1 MNYDATFCEQW
12 AINASA
18 EWQNITSTAA
28 HNLRPSV
35 ILSFSLYIS
44 SALTRVSIRRRLHD
58 YAAVLKAFRLSVS
71 RVALLLSQWSLAPQH
86 AFSMCI
92 SKQLTQNIDVCA
104 FAVWQL
110 PIEMYTA
117 HGVLSFLLKVK
128 GQSDMAKGRSKFRF
142 SDEISLHP
150 MSHDVMWCLVNL
162 FCQSS

>member
-58 YAAVLKAFRLSVS
+58 YAAVLKAFRLPVS

-92 SKQLTQNIDVCA
+92 SKQLTHHIDVCA

-117 HGVLSFLLKVK
+117 HRVLSFLLKLK
-128 GQSDMAKGRSKFRF
+128 GQSDMAKGRSKFRS

-150 MSHDVMWCLVNL
+150 MSHDVMWCDV
-162 FCQSS
+162 

>member
-28 HNLRPSV
+28 HNLRPCV
-35 ILSFSLYIS
+35 ILSFTLYIS
-44 SALTRVSIRRRLHD
+44 SALTRVSIHRRLHD
-58 YAAVLKAFRLSVS
+58 YAAVLKASRLPVS
-71 RVALLLSQWSLAPQH
+71 RVALLLSQWSLAPLH

-104 FAVWQL
+104 FPVWQP
-110 PIEMYTA
+110 PIEIYTA
-117 HGVLSFLLKVK
+117 HRVLSFLLTVK
-128 GQSDMAKGRSKFRF
+128 DQNMAKGRSKFRF

-150 MSHDVMWCLVNL
+150 MSHN
-162 FCQSS
+162 